1 VTDSSPLD
9 PKEREPGATLHDIAQ
24 GITVKAALRYS
35 RVSLEE
41 IAEILAD
48 QWRTRG
54 SDLADLQETHRMMC
68 NGVNVA
74 QAGTDARIAAL
85 EAALRE
91 TRNDLLG
98 LLTLDDFRIK
108 AIDALLSTSK
118 PL

>member
-1 VTDSSPLD
+1 
-9 PKEREPGATLHDIAQ
+9 
-24 GITVKAALRYS
+24 
-35 RVSLEE
+35 
-41 IAEILAD
+41 
-48 QWRTRG
+48 
-54 SDLADLQETHRMMC
+54 MMC

-108 AIDALLSTSK
+108 AIDALLSTSN
-118 PL
+118 P